1 MACCELVISGPA
13 ALTST
18 SNGRHCSCS
27 SIHLILPLILRPHRL
42 RSLAPGPA
50 LEIGRKERV
59 TPLGGGAVACR
70 RQATMPRCDPNV
82 AAGVKQQRG
91 HHAVAAAERSST
103 STSNV
108 ILTYGQRRASAMVT
122 TWGSGRMGRPGL
134 VPAPSAAS
142 ARTQRCM
149 HLDHEVRYRAQ
160 GSSL

>member
-1 MACCELVISGPA
+1 
-13 ALTST
+13 
-18 SNGRHCSCS
+18 
-27 SIHLILPLILRPHRL
+27 
-42 RSLAPGPA
+42 
-50 LEIGRKERV
+50 
-59 TPLGGGAVACR
+59 
-70 RQATMPRCDPNV
+70 MPRCDPNV

-91 HHAVAAAERSST
+91 HDAVAAAERSST

-160 GSSL
+160 GSSLWGQVAEPSASREKECQLRQSEGLYRQRSSLAVSQAGLTARRG